1 MESTC
6 NGQDPLPDAQVCL
19 SVRWFYIYIYDIY
32 IYRGMCVNPV
42 DYRYLKITIYHIY
55 TYRCIMIYP
64 AELPK
69 LADFHNNIANDL
81 GHNPT
86 SMSKRWDGAQLP
98 A

>member
-1 MESTC
+1 
-6 NGQDPLPDAQVCL
+6 
-19 SVRWFYIYIYDIY
+19 
-32 IYRGMCVNPV
+32 
-42 DYRYLKITIYHIY
+42 
-55 TYRCIMIYP
+55 MIYP